1 MQIVLSYVFVIIWEH
16 CVSKYW
22 MWLNNNLCSE
32 FFLIFWMTF
41 WLYLE
46 SLWSLLSL
54 MMQVCKFCFTV
65 SFVSFLFC
73 FWFFILQICR
83 TWSFTCCFSW
93 TLVPWFM
100 CSQLKGTLYGLRQFL
115 ATGSP
120 LKMMKNAFLF
130 YHKKFF

>member
-22 MWLNNNLCSE
+22 MWLNNNLCTE

-54 MMQVCKFCFTV
+54 MMQVYKFCFTV
-65 SFVSFLFC
+65 SFASFLFC
-73 FWFFILQICR
+73 FLFLFYRYAGL
-83 TWSFTCCFSW
+83 
-93 TLVPWFM
+93 LVLHLLLLLNPCPWFM
-100 CSQLKGTLYGLRQFL
+100 FSQLKGALYGLRQFL

-120 LKMMKNAFLF
+120 LRMMKNAFLF

>member
-22 MWLNNNLCSE
+22 MWLNNNLCTE
-32 FFLIFWMTF
+32 FFSYIVNDFLTLFRIIMILIIT
-41 WLYLE
+41 YDA
-46 SLWSLLSL
+46 SL
-54 MMQVCKFCFTV
+54 QVLFYCELCFI
-65 SFVSFLFC
+65 FVLFLDFV
-73 FWFFILQICR
+73 LQICR